1 MVLCGFVFLLAAAVS
16 QHVNYPAPVCAV
28 RGSSV
33 SLLCTFTP
41 QKSFL
46 QDGDVLVEITRV
58 LWCQNHEICH
68 GTTPSVYDSEE
79 NNNNNNPR
87 YRYLG
92 DKKGNCSLQIT
103 DVRMEDFATLRFRME
118 ADEQGASFT
127 GPPGVRVTVVEG
139 TQMKIRSSSDG
150 AFKRGGA
157 VTLNCTTTCTFHH
170 LEVTWYRDGH
180 ALHFTGPAL
189 HLGTL
194 TAKDSGNY
202 TCGLKNNDRTLSS
215 PHVLFVEEEQEEGEE
230 QQAGGQV
237 SLVVGVVFGVLLALC
252 SLVLVLCIIRRKR
265 AADKS
270 QSAVREEAGLK
281 IFTGIFLSV
290 SDTQDDIGSSPKR
303 IRARS
308 QTRWR
313 TGPNVNNPCQSRP
326 EWRSSATGRR
336 GRRQLRPHKDQSQ
349 EPDQTGD
356 GGGRHHLQLRGWSSL
371 RSRDLRAHRTGSASG
386 SGVVSLL
393 SL

>member
-1 MVLCGFVFLLAAAVS
+1 MAVWDPKTSWCFMLLLAAAVS

-58 LWCQNHEICH
+58 LWCQNHALCH

-79 NNNNNNPR
+79 NNNNNNNPR

-139 TQMKIRSSSDG
+139 TQMKIQSSSDG

-189 HLGTL
+189 HLGAL

-230 QQAGGQV
+230 QQGIKRFDRL
-237 SLVVGVVFGVLLALC
+237 LVAP
-252 SLVLVLCIIRRKR
+252 LVL
-265 AADKS
+265 
-270 QSAVREEAGLK
+270 
-281 IFTGIFLSV
+281 F
-290 SDTQDDIGSSPKR
+290 
-303 IRARS
+303 
-308 QTRWR
+308 
-313 TGPNVNNPCQSRP
+313 
-326 EWRSSATGRR
+326 
-336 GRRQLRPHKDQSQ
+336 
-349 EPDQTGD
+349 
-356 GGGRHHLQLRGWSSL
+356 
-371 RSRDLRAHRTGSASG
+371 
-386 SGVVSLL
+386 SLL
-393 SL
+393 TVLIIIVSSIVIKRTCVCQKAEN